1 MNISK
6 EDFEAFKGVQESG
19 LTNMMDTTNVSNL
32 SGLDKETILAI
43 IKDYPN
49 LDKKFGGENDG
60 R

>member
-49 LDKKFGGENDG
+49 LDKKFGGEE
-60 R
+60 